1 MEIEESVLMADD
13 DKQDEQAAVQEAY
26 RRKLEEMQKEAQ
38 LKSFLRQSV
47 EPAAYE
53 RLQNIRLSNP
63 ELYEQLVKLVL
74 YLRQHGQTGKVSE
87 EMLKQLLNK
96 ILSQRKESK
105 ISFARK

>member
-1 MEIEESVLMADD
+1 MAED
-13 DKQDEQAAVQEAY
+13 DEQQDQQMQEAY

-38 LKSFLRQSV
+38 LKAFLRQAM
-47 EPAAYE
+47 EPTAYE

-63 ELYEQLVKLVL
+63 ELYQQLVQLIL
-74 YLRQHGQTGKVSE
+74 YLRQQGQTKKVSE
-87 EMLKQLLNK
+87 DLLKQLLNR

>member
-1 MEIEESVLMADD
+1 MAEDD
-13 DKQDEQAAVQEAY
+13 DSSQQAQLQEAY

-38 LKSFLRQSV
+38 LKAFLRQAT

-53 RLQNIRLSNP
+53 RLQNIRLSNS
-63 ELYEQLVKLVL
+63 ELYQQLVQLIL
-74 YLRQHGQTGKVSE
+74 YLRQQGQAKKVTE
-87 EMLKQLLNK
+87 DLLKQLISR

>member
-1 MEIEESVLMADD
+1 MAEEDR
-13 DKQDEQAAVQEAY
+13 QDEQAALQEAY
-26 RRKLEEMQKEAQ
+26 RRKAEEMQKEAQ
-38 LKSFLRQSV
+38 LRQMLRKAM

-63 ELYEQLVKLVL
+63 ELYEQLVRLVM
-74 YLRQHGQTGKVSE
+74 YLVQQGQAKKVSE
-87 EMLKQLLNK
+87 DLLKQLVAR